1 MAAPGSLGLLH
12 APSFTAAK
20 CQPVASRAGARRAP
34 RPLFAVRA
42 SAADAAN
49 KDAVL
54 RAFRENRALKVY
66 LSMCLLH
73 LINLLMSTFTFHLE
87 HEFQLFSNKIFMKC
101 VRSKHD
107 IRASFTC
114 YFQSFSALE
123 ICRFTA
129 VFRLDS
135 WSIWPPKFIWLDGFS
150 SQNADNHR
158 LMQIISGLQNFDR
171 SSVASVVTA
180 ADKVLTMHLSLNVY
194 YFVLKCIAVLL
205 LYFKKNY
212 FALTDFF
219 ETE

>member
-20 CQPVASRAGARRAP
+20 CQPVASRAGAPRAP
-34 RPLFAVRA
+34 RPLLAVRA

-135 WSIWPPKFIWLDGFS
+135 
-150 SQNADNHR
+150 
-158 LMQIISGLQNFDR
+158 
-171 SSVASVVTA
+171 
-180 ADKVLTMHLSLNVY
+180 
-194 YFVLKCIAVLL
+194 
-205 LYFKKNY
+205 
-212 FALTDFF
+212 
-219 ETE
+219 